1 MKSKSWKKS
10 VILKT
15 VAIVS
20 LFCFFALFSVTA
32 FSATD
37 TAFEQSIS
45 AFPESYKESLR
56 KLHSLYPEWKFVP
69 FETGLDWNTVIDN
82 EIGDKS
88 LVENSVASNELKSK
102 EVGDYN
108 YTTGA
113 YIQKD
118 GGFVTANRMAVEYF
132 MDPRNFLCEEN
143 IFQFEDLTF
152 DSAITQAHVEAVLS
166 GTFMANANMNYYDSK
181 GNYIEYDRKY
191 SSLIYA
197 AGKKYN
203 INPCFLA
210 SKIKNEIG
218 SNGSAS
224 SSGLH
229 STYPGIYN
237 FYNIGAYDGANAIS
251 KGLKWASEGSTYGRP
266 WTSPYKSIL
275 GGAQYIAENYVN
287 IGQYTGYLQ
296 RFNVNP
302 DCKYKLYEHQYM
314 TNLTGALT
322 QGYTTYL
329 SYVKGNSLYRDIVFS
344 IPVYKNMP
352 SEKSVVADRGMNNA
366 DSLEQK
372 ATVSN
377 DYSYIRTGPSTDNAR
392 LLDSNNSQIKLL
404 KGHSLTV
411 LGKYKTDTTNY
422 VNILQ
427 FPYWFK
433 VQFTY
438 NSKTYTGYLPEKY
451 TELSTTT
458 KVGLGTYDLS
468 YIRDSSE
475 SFNIVS
481 LNPTVAKVVSPTQVE
496 FLKEGT
502 VYLLTYDSTGKYDK
516 VKYVVS
522 STGTKTGSLSKENT
536 PDSIKLTLAKNSD
549 AVKYQFTLCD
559 TSGKVVSKTTTTKN
573 TYTFSD
579 LSALTRYY
587 CFARPVFST
596 EGGSVYGGAKQLTFM
611 TLPKAITSVKAENT
625 PTGATV
631 TWAKLKGATGY
642 LVYGYNSQTN
652 KYTRLAKTSE
662 TTADISLD
670 DLIYDG
676 YAVRAYIKD
685 SIGTEYG
692 LYSDLIYISNLPS
705 VPENL
710 GVENLTSKSYT
721 ITWDTVSEAQGYQIY
736 KLNEATGEFELYG
749 QTAVNCFAVGSLT
762 AGEKVTYKICSYK
775 KINSVLA
782 CSDFTEQFEITT
794 IPDTMTKVVSAN
806 ETDTTADFSW
816 GEVVGAELY
825 RVYLL
830 QGEEKLLMAETEN
843 TKLTI
848 ENLMPF
854 TKYTF
859 SVVPCVN
866 NFDIIY
872 EGTKAV
878 NDDVRTKITAVQNF
892 KVDSKGANYINL
904 SWSGN
909 PVATKYSVY
918 FYDSKKGSYKLV
930 GDTAETSYSIEN
942 LTVGSSYTVCVR
954 ITAIAKDNGKT
965 YTSPFSEKL
974 TVKTAVPVPTG
985 FGSSSATSSSYKISW
1000 DAVENAVS
1008 YNVYQKKGSSYT
1020 KIASTKTNSYDVK
1033 DLSAGK
1039 KNYYKVTTVIK
1050 IGSTSYESSQ
1060 SKGFS
1065 AATLPSKVSSITVTP
1080 SATSAKI
1087 SWKATPGA
1095 TRYRVYVYSDSK
1107 GEYVSKATTE
1117 GTSCTVKSLIAG
1129 KNYKFAVRAYIDVT
1143 GSYVYG
1149 SLGTATAMTLP
1160 CTVSSVSVSSVK
1172 TTSHTL
1178 KWSKASKANYYYIY
1192 RYSSSAYKL
1201 IGETSKTSFSVT
1213 GLSSGKT
1220 YKYKIVSAILS
1231 NGKCVAK
1238 GAESAVYKFT
1248 TLPAKVSSLKGTS
1261 TSSSITLSWGKVTG
1275 ATGYEIYYYDSDA
1288 GAYFVAGTVDT
1299 NSFTIKKLSSGLTYK
1314 FKVKAIREVSGTV
1327 YKGTASSAV
1336 SVKTK

>member
-15 VAIVS
+15 VATLS
-20 LFCFFALFSVTA
+20 MLCFFALFSVVA

-56 KLHSLYPEWKFVP
+56 ALHNLYPEWKFVP
-69 FETGLDWNTVIDN
+69 FQTGLDWNTVIDN
-82 EIGDKS
+82 EIGNKS

-102 EVGDYN
+102 ETGDYN

-152 DSAITQAHVEAVLS
+152 DSAITQSHVEAVLS
-166 GTFMANANMNYYDSK
+166 GTFMANANMNYYDSE
-181 GNYIEYDRKY
+181 GNYIEFNRKY

-237 FYNIGAYDGANAIS
+237 FYNIGAYDGANAIA
-251 KGLKWASEGSTYGRP
+251 KGLKWASEGTSYGRP

-302 DCKYKLYEHQYM
+302 DCKYNLYEHQYM

-329 SYVKGNSLYRDIVFS
+329 SYVKGNSLNREIVFS

-352 SEKSVVADRGMNNA
+352 SETTLVSDKGYNNA

-372 ATVSN
+372 AAVSN

-392 LLDSNNSQIKLL
+392 LIDSNNAQIKLL
-404 KGHSLTV
+404 KGYSLTV
-411 LGKYKTDTTNY
+411 LGKYKTDTTNIT
-422 VNILQ
+422 NILQ

-433 VQFTY
+433 IQFTY
-438 NSKTYTGYLPEKY
+438 NSKTYTGYIPEKY
-451 TELSTTT
+451 TELSTST

-481 LNPTVAKVVSPTQVE
+481 LNPTIAKVISPMQVE

-522 STGTKTGSLSKENT
+522 STAAKTGSLSKENST
-536 PDSIKLTLAKNSD
+536 NSVKLTLAKNSD

-559 TSGKVVSKTTTTKN
+559 TSGKVVLKTTTTKN
-573 TYTFSD
+573 TYTFSS

-587 CFARPVFST
+587 CYARPVFST
-596 EGGSVYGGAKQLTFM
+596 DNGSAYGETKQLTFM

-625 PTGATV
+625 SEGAV
-631 TWAKLKGATGY
+631 ITWAKLSGATGY
-642 LVYGYNSQTN
+642 LVYGYNAETN
-652 KYTRLAKTSE
+652 KYTRLAKTSK
-662 TTADISLD
+662 TTATVALE

-685 SIGTEYG
+685 AVGTEYG
-692 LYSDLIYISNLPS
+692 VYSDLVYISNLPAT
-705 VPENL
+705 PENL
-710 GVENLTSKSYT
+710 GIENLTSKSYT
-721 ITWDTVSEAQGYQIY
+721 ITWDGVSEAQGYQVY
-736 KLNEATGEFELYG
+736 KLNETTGEFELYG
-749 QTAVNCFAVGSLT
+749 QTAANCFAVGSLS
-762 AGEKVTYKICSYK
+762 AGKKATYKICSYK
-775 KINSVLA
+775 KINTGLV
-782 CSDFTEQFEITT
+782 CSDFTQQFEITT
-794 IPDTMTKVVSAN
+794 LPDTMTKVVSSN
-806 ETDTTADFSW
+806 ETDTTADFAW
-816 GEVVGAELY
+816 GEVAGATLY

-830 QGEEKLLMAETEN
+830 QEEERLLMAETE
-843 TKLTI
+843 TAQITI
-848 ENLMPF
+848 EDLMPF

-859 SVVPCVN
+859 SVVPCVK
-866 NFDIIY
+866 NFDIVY

-892 KVDSKGANYINL
+892 KVESKGANFINL
-904 SWSGN
+904 SWSEN
-909 PVATKYSVY
+909 PVAEKYSVY
-918 FYDSKKGSYKLV
+918 FYDSKKDSYKLV
-930 GDTAETSYSIEN
+930 GETVSAFYSIEN
-942 LTVGSSYTVCVR
+942 LEVDASYTLCVR
-954 ITAIAKDNGKT
+954 ITAVAEDNGKT
-965 YTSPFSEKL
+965 YTSPFSEKI
-974 TVKTAVPVPTG
+974 TVKTAVPVPASL
-985 FGSSSATSSSYKISW
+985 GSTSNTSTSYKIKWS
-1000 DAVENAVS
+1000 AVENAVS
-1008 YNVYQKKGSSYT
+1008 YNVYQKKNGSYT
-1020 KIASTKTNSYDVK
+1020 KIASTKTNSYAVK
-1033 DLSAGK
+1033 GLTAGN
-1039 KNYYKVTTVIK
+1039 KNYYKVTSVVK
-1050 IGSTSYESSQ
+1050 IGSVSYESSQ
-1060 SKGFS
+1060 SKAFS
-1065 AATLPSKVSSITVTP
+1065 AATLPAKVSSVTVTP
-1080 SATSAKI
+1080 AATTAKV

-1129 KNYKFAVRAYIDVT
+1129 KNYKFAVRAYVDMT
-1143 GSYVYG
+1143 GGYVYG
-1149 SLGTATAMTLP
+1149 SLGTAEAMTLP
-1160 CTVSSVSVSSVK
+1160 CTVTNVKVSSVK

-1192 RYSSSAYKL
+1192 RYSSSSYKL
-1201 IGETSKTSFSVT
+1201 IGETSSASFNVT

-1220 YKYKIVSAILS
+1220 YKYKIVSAIIS
-1231 NGKCVAK
+1231 DGKCLAK
-1238 GAESAVYKFT
+1238 GEESAVFKFT

-1261 TSSSITLSWGKVTG
+1261 TSGSITLTWGKVTG

-1288 GAYFVAGTVDT
+1288 GAYFVAGTAET
-1299 NSFTIKKLSSGLTYK
+1299 NSFTIKNLSSGLNYK